1 MNFKTRC
8 AANTRSA
15 IHPPTPTRTAPSAKS
30 KSKRTIRTG
39 RYRPAKAT
47 TRPSNSPESRVAE
60 TFEIRAATI
69 GDSEIIAAHR
79 LAMFFEMGYRE
90 QAVLDAMIVA
100 FRPWLRRKMDE
111 GEYLAWF
118 AVRADGAV
126 AAGLGLWLMDW
137 PPHMIGPG
145 SRRGNI
151 LNVYT
156 NPDSRRQGLA
166 RRLMQVALEWCR
178 VNRIRAVILH
188 SSNEG
193 RPLYEK
199 LGFRSTNEMRIMLD
213 GD

>member
-1 MNFKTRC
+1 
-8 AANTRSA
+8 
-15 IHPPTPTRTAPSAKS
+15 
-30 KSKRTIRTG
+30 
-39 RYRPAKAT
+39 
-47 TRPSNSPESRVAE
+47 
-60 TFEIRAATI
+60 
-69 GDSEIIAAHR
+69 
-79 LAMFFEMGYRE
+79 MFFEMGYRD

-100 FRPWLRRKMDE
+100 FRPWLCRKMED
-111 GEYLAWF
+111 GEYLSWLAI
-118 AVRADGAV
+118 RPDESV

-156 NPDSRRQGLA
+156 EPDSRKQGLA
-166 RRLMQVALEWCR
+166 RLLMQTALDWCR

-188 SSNEG
+188 SSKEG

-199 LGFRSTNEMRIMLD
+199 FGFRPTNEMRLTLE